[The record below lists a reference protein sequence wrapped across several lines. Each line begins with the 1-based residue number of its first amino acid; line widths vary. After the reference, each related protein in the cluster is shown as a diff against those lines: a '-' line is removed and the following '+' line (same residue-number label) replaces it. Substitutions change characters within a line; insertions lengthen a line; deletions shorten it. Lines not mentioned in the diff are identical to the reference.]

1 MNRVLK
7 HDKNE
12 FKIIEIEN
20 LDGFLIN
27 SKKNN
32 YEIKIIEDELIK
44 KIINDNFIN
53 NYKRILNSI
62 DDDNPDGNEHILKEI
77 ESYVIYIKNKFS
89 KYLTAKELSKYV
101 KMLDMVYQDIKIKVS
116 EIKEE
121 KSKIKINKYNN

>member
-20 LDGFLIN
+20 IDGFLIN

-32 YEIKIIEDELIK
+32 YEIKIIDEESIK
-44 KIINDNFIN
+44 KIITDNFIK
-53 NYKRILNSI
+53 NYKRILNNI
-62 DDDNPDGNEHILKEI
+62 DDDNPEGNEHILKEI

-89 KYLTAKELSKYV
+89 KYLTAKELSKYL
-101 KMLDMVYQDIKIKVS
+101 KMLDMIYQSIKIKVS

-121 KSKIKINKYNN
+121 KSIKR

>member
-32 YEIKIIEDELIK
+32 YEIKIIDEELIK
-44 KIINDNFIN
+44 KIINDNFIK
-53 NYKRILNSI
+53 NYKRILNNI
-62 DDDNPDGNEHILKEI
+62 DDDNPEGNEHILKEM

-89 KYLTAKELSKYV
+89 KYLTAKELSKYL
-101 KMLDMVYQDIKIKVS
+101 KMLDMVYQSIKIKVS

-121 KSKIKINKYNN
+121 KSIKR

>member
-32 YEIKIIEDELIK
+32 YEIRIIDEELIK
-44 KIINDNFIN
+44 KIINDNFIK
-53 NYKRILNSI
+53 NYKRILNNI
-62 DDDNPDGNEHILKEI
+62 DDDNPEGNEHILKEI

-89 KYLTAKELSKYV
+89 KYLTAKELSKYL
-101 KMLDMVYQDIKIKVS
+101 KMLDMIYQSIKIKVS

-121 KSKIKINKYNN
+121 KSIKR

>member
-7 HDKNE
+7 YDKNE

-20 LDGFLIN
+20 IDGFLIN

-32 YEIKIIEDELIK
+32 YEIKIIDEELIK
-44 KIINDNFIN
+44 KIINDNFIK
-53 NYKRILNSI
+53 NYKRILNNI
-62 DDDNPDGNEHILKEI
+62 DDDNPEGNEHILKEI

-89 KYLTAKELSKYV
+89 KYLTAKELSKYL
-101 KMLDMVYQDIKIKVS
+101 KMLDMIYQSIKIKVS

-121 KSKIKINKYNN
+121 KSIKR

>member
-62 DDDNPDGNEHILKEI
+62 DDDNPEGNEHILKEI

-121 KSKIKINKYNN
+121 KSIKR

>member
-32 YEIKIIEDELIK
+32 YEIKIIDEELIK
-44 KIINDNFIN
+44 KIINDNFIK
-53 NYKRILNSI
+53 NYKRILNNI
-62 DDDNPDGNEHILKEI
+62 DDDNSEGNEHILKEI

-89 KYLTAKELSKYV
+89 KYLTAKELSKYL
-101 KMLDMVYQDIKIKVS
+101 KMLDMVYQSIKIKVS

-121 KSKIKINKYNN
+121 KSIKR

>member
-62 DDDNPDGNEHILKEI
+62 DDDNPDGNEHVLKEI

-89 KYLTAKELSKYV
+89 KYLTAKELSKYL
-101 KMLDMVYQDIKIKVS
+101 KMLDMIYQSIKIKVS

-121 KSKIKINKYNN
+121 KSIKR

>member
-7 HDKNE
+7 YDKNE

-32 YEIKIIEDELIK
+32 YEIKIIDEELIK
-44 KIINDNFIN
+44 KIINDNFIK
-53 NYKRILNSI
+53 NYKRILNNI
-62 DDDNPDGNEHILKEI
+62 DDDNPEGNEHILKEM

-89 KYLTAKELSKYV
+89 KYLTAKELSKYL
-101 KMLDMVYQDIKIKVS
+101 KMLDMIYQSIKIKVS
-116 EIKEE
+116 DIKDET
-121 KSKIKINKYNN
+121 SIKR

>member
-32 YEIKIIEDELIK
+32 YEIKIIDEELIK
-44 KIINDNFIN
+44 KIINDNFIK
-53 NYKRILNSI
+53 NYKRILNNI
-62 DDDNPDGNEHILKEI
+62 DDDNPEGNEHILKEI

-89 KYLTAKELSKYV
+89 KYLTAKELSKYL
-101 KMLDMVYQDIKIKVS
+101 KMLDMIYQSIKIKVS

-121 KSKIKINKYNN
+121 KSIKR

>member
-7 HDKNE
+7 YDKNE

-32 YEIKIIEDELIK
+32 YEIKIIDEELIK
-44 KIINDNFIN
+44 KIINDNFIK
-53 NYKRILNSI
+53 NYKRILNNI
-62 DDDNPDGNEHILKEI
+62 DDDNPEGNEHILNEI

-89 KYLTAKELSKYV
+89 KYLTAKELSKYL
-101 KMLDMVYQDIKIKVS
+101 KMLDMVYQSIKIKVS

-121 KSKIKINKYNN
+121 KSIKR

>member
-101 KMLDMVYQDIKIKVS
+101 KMLDMVYQSIKIKVS

-121 KSKIKINKYNN
+121 KSIKR

>member
-7 HDKNE
+7 YDKNE

-20 LDGFLIN
+20 IDGFLLN

-32 YEIKIIEDELIK
+32 YEIKIIDEELIK
-44 KIINDNFIN
+44 KIINDNFIK
-53 NYKRILNSI
+53 NYKRILNNI
-62 DDDNPDGNEHILKEI
+62 DDDNPEGNEHILKEI

-89 KYLTAKELSKYV
+89 KYLTAKELSKYL
-101 KMLDMVYQDIKIKVS
+101 KMLDMIYQSIKIKVS

-121 KSKIKINKYNN
+121 KSIKR

>member
-32 YEIKIIEDELIK
+32 YEIKIIDEELIK
-44 KIINDNFIN
+44 KIINDNFIK
-53 NYKRILNSI
+53 NYKRILNNI
-62 DDDNPDGNEHILKEI
+62 DDDNPEGNEHILKEI

-121 KSKIKINKYNN
+121 KSIKR

>member
-7 HDKNE
+7 YDKNE

-32 YEIKIIEDELIK
+32 YEIKIIDEELIK
-44 KIINDNFIN
+44 KIINDNFIK
-53 NYKRILNSI
+53 NYKRILNNI
-62 DDDNPDGNEHILKEI
+62 DDDNPEGNEHILKEM

-89 KYLTAKELSKYV
+89 KYLTAKELSKYL
-101 KMLDMVYQDIKIKVS
+101 KMLDMVYQSIKIKVS

-121 KSKIKINKYNN
+121 KSIKR

>member
-44 KIINDNFIN
+44 KVINDNFIK

-62 DDDNPDGNEHILKEI
+62 DDDNPDGNEHVLKEI

-101 KMLDMVYQDIKIKVS
+101 KMLDMVYQSIKIKVS

-121 KSKIKINKYNN
+121 KSIKR

>member
-121 KSKIKINKYNN
+121 KSIKR

>member
-7 HDKNE
+7 YDKNE

-32 YEIKIIEDELIK
+32 YEIKIIDEELIK
-44 KIINDNFIN
+44 KIINDNFIK
-53 NYKRILNSI
+53 NYKRILNNI
-62 DDDNPDGNEHILKEI
+62 DDDNPEGNEHILKEI

-89 KYLTAKELSKYV
+89 KYLTAKELSKYL
-101 KMLDMVYQDIKIKVS
+101 KMLDMIYQSIKIKVS

-121 KSKIKINKYNN
+121 KSIKR

>member
-62 DDDNPDGNEHILKEI
+62 DDDNPDGNEHVLKEI

-101 KMLDMVYQDIKIKVS
+101 KMLDMVYQSIKIKVS

-121 KSKIKINKYNN
+121 KSIKR

>member
-7 HDKNE
+7 YDKNE

-20 LDGFLIN
+20 LDGFLLN

-32 YEIKIIEDELIK
+32 YEIKIIDEELIK
-44 KIINDNFIN
+44 KIINDNFIQ
-53 NYKRILNSI
+53 NYKRILNNI
-62 DDDNPDGNEHILKEI
+62 DDDNPEGNEHILKEI

-89 KYLTAKELSKYV
+89 KYLTAKELSKYL
-101 KMLDMVYQDIKIKVS
+101 KMLDMVYQSIKIKVS

-121 KSKIKINKYNN
+121 KSIKR

>member
-12 FKIIEIEN
+12 FNIIEIEN

-32 YEIKIIEDELIK
+32 YEIKIIDEELIK
-44 KIINDNFIN
+44 KIINDNFIK
-53 NYKRILNSI
+53 NYKRILNNI
-62 DDDNPDGNEHILKEI
+62 DDDNPEGNEHILKEI

-89 KYLTAKELSKYV
+89 KYLTAKELSKYL
-101 KMLDMVYQDIKIKVS
+101 KMLDMVYQSIKIKVS

-121 KSKIKINKYNN
+121 KSIKR

>member
-62 DDDNPDGNEHILKEI
+62 DDDNPDGNEHVLKEI

-89 KYLTAKELSKYV
+89 KYLTAKELSKYL
-101 KMLDMVYQDIKIKVS
+101 KMLDMVYQSIKIKVS

-121 KSKIKINKYNN
+121 KSIKR

>member
-7 HDKNE
+7 YDKNE

-32 YEIKIIEDELIK
+32 YEIKIIDEELIK
-44 KIINDNFIN
+44 KIINDNFIK
-53 NYKRILNSI
+53 NYKRILNNI
-62 DDDNPDGNEHILKEI
+62 DDDNPEGNEHILKEI

-89 KYLTAKELSKYV
+89 KYLTAKELSKYL
-101 KMLDMVYQDIKIKVS
+101 KMLDMVYQSIKIKVS

-121 KSKIKINKYNN
+121 KSIKR

>member
-20 LDGFLIN
+20 LDGFLLN

-32 YEIKIIEDELIK
+32 YEIKIIDEELIK
-44 KIINDNFIN
+44 KIINDNFIK
-53 NYKRILNSI
+53 NYKRILNNI
-62 DDDNPDGNEHILKEI
+62 DDDNPEGNEHILKEI

-89 KYLTAKELSKYV
+89 KYLTAKELSKYL
-101 KMLDMVYQDIKIKVS
+101 KMLDMIYQSIKIKVS

-121 KSKIKINKYNN
+121 KSIKR

>member
-32 YEIKIIEDELIK
+32 YEIKIIDEELIK

-53 NYKRILNSI
+53 NYKRILNNI
-62 DDDNPDGNEHILKEI
+62 DDDNPEGNEHILKEI

-89 KYLTAKELSKYV
+89 KYLTAKELSKYL
-101 KMLDMVYQDIKIKVS
+101 KMLDMVYQSIKIKVS

-121 KSKIKINKYNN
+121 KSIKR

>member
-20 LDGFLIN
+20 IDGFLIN

-32 YEIKIIEDELIK
+32 YEIKIIDEELIK
-44 KIINDNFIN
+44 KIINDNFIK
-53 NYKRILNSI
+53 NYKRILNNI
-62 DDDNPDGNEHILKEI
+62 DDDNPEGNEHILKEI

-89 KYLTAKELSKYV
+89 KYLTAKELSKYL
-101 KMLDMVYQDIKIKVS
+101 KMLDMVYQSIKIKVS

-121 KSKIKINKYNN
+121 KSIKR

>member
-7 HDKNE
+7 YDKNE

-20 LDGFLIN
+20 LDGFLLN

-32 YEIKIIEDELIK
+32 YEIKIIDEELIK
-44 KIINDNFIN
+44 KIINDNFIK
-53 NYKRILNSI
+53 NYKRILNNI
-62 DDDNPDGNEHILKEI
+62 DDDNPEGNEHILKEI

-89 KYLTAKELSKYV
+89 KYLTAKELSKYL
-101 KMLDMVYQDIKIKVS
+101 KMLDMVYQSIKIKVS

-121 KSKIKINKYNN
+121 KSIKR

>member
-7 HDKNE
+7 YDKNE

-20 LDGFLIN
+20 LDGFLLN

-32 YEIKIIEDELIK
+32 YEIKIIDEELIK
-44 KIINDNFIN
+44 KIINDNFIK
-53 NYKRILNSI
+53 NYKRILNNI
-62 DDDNPDGNEHILKEI
+62 DDDNPEGNEHILKEI

-89 KYLTAKELSKYV
+89 KYLTAKELSKYL
-101 KMLDMVYQDIKIKVS
+101 KMLDMIYQSIKIKVS

-121 KSKIKINKYNN
+121 KSIKR

>member
-32 YEIKIIEDELIK
+32 YEIKIIDEELIK
-44 KIINDNFIN
+44 KIINDNFIQ
-53 NYKRILNSI
+53 NYKRILNNI
-62 DDDNPDGNEHILKEI
+62 DDDNPEGNEHILKEI

-121 KSKIKINKYNN
+121 KSIKR

>member
-20 LDGFLIN
+20 IDGFLIN

-32 YEIKIIEDELIK
+32 YEIKIIDEELIK
-44 KIINDNFIN
+44 KIINDNFIK
-53 NYKRILNSI
+53 NYKRILNNI
-62 DDDNPDGNEHILKEI
+62 DDDNPEGNEHILKEI

-89 KYLTAKELSKYV
+89 KYLTAKELSKYL
-101 KMLDMVYQDIKIKVS
+101 KMLDMIYQSIKIKVS

-121 KSKIKINKYNN
+121 KSIKR

>member
-32 YEIKIIEDELIK
+32 YEIKIIDEELIK
-44 KIINDNFIN
+44 KIINDNFIQ
-53 NYKRILNSI
+53 NYKRLLNNI
-62 DDDNPDGNEHILKEI
+62 DDDNPEGNEHILKEI

-89 KYLTAKELSKYV
+89 KYLTAKELSKYL
-101 KMLDMVYQDIKIKVS
+101 KMLDMVYQSIKIKVS

-121 KSKIKINKYNN
+121 KSIKR

>member
-32 YEIKIIEDELIK
+32 YEIKIIDEELIK
-44 KIINDNFIN
+44 KIINDNFIK
-53 NYKRILNSI
+53 NYKRILNNI
-62 DDDNPDGNEHILKEI
+62 DDDNPEGNEHILKEI

-89 KYLTAKELSKYV
+89 KYLTAKELSKYL
-101 KMLDMVYQDIKIKVS
+101 KMLDMFYQSIKIKVS

-121 KSKIKINKYNN
+121 KSIKR

>member
-20 LDGFLIN
+20 LDGFLLN

-32 YEIKIIEDELIK
+32 YEIKIIDEELIK
-44 KIINDNFIN
+44 KIINDNFIK
-53 NYKRILNSI
+53 NYKRILNNI
-62 DDDNPDGNEHILKEI
+62 DDDNPEGNEHILKEI

-89 KYLTAKELSKYV
+89 KYLTAKELSKYL
-101 KMLDMVYQDIKIKVS
+101 KMLDMIYQSIRIKVS

-121 KSKIKINKYNN
+121 KSIKR

>member
-32 YEIKIIEDELIK
+32 YEIKIIDEELIK
-44 KIINDNFIN
+44 KIINDNFIQ
-53 NYKRILNSI
+53 NYKRILNNI
-62 DDDNPDGNEHILKEI
+62 DDDNPEGNEHILKEI

-89 KYLTAKELSKYV
+89 KYLTAKELSKYL
-101 KMLDMVYQDIKIKVS
+101 KMLDMVYQSIKIKVS

-121 KSKIKINKYNN
+121 KSIKR

>member
-20 LDGFLIN
+20 LDGFLLN

-32 YEIKIIEDELIK
+32 YEIKIIDEELIK
-44 KIINDNFIN
+44 KIINDNFIK
-53 NYKRILNSI
+53 NYKRILNNI
-62 DDDNPDGNEHILKEI
+62 DDDNPEGNEHILKEI

-89 KYLTAKELSKYV
+89 KYLTAKELSKYL
-101 KMLDMVYQDIKIKVS
+101 KMLDMVYQSIKIKVS

-121 KSKIKINKYNN
+121 KSIKR

>member
-32 YEIKIIEDELIK
+32 YEIKIIDEELIK
-44 KIINDNFIN
+44 KIINDNFIK
-53 NYKRILNSI
+53 NYKRILNNI
-62 DDDNPDGNEHILKEI
+62 DDDNPEGNEHILKEI

-89 KYLTAKELSKYV
+89 KYLTAKELSKYL
-101 KMLDMVYQDIKIKVS
+101 KMLDMVYQSIKIKVS

-121 KSKIKINKYNN
+121 KSIKR

>member
-32 YEIKIIEDELIK
+32 YEIKIIDEELIK
-44 KIINDNFIN
+44 KIINDNFIK
-53 NYKRILNSI
+53 NYKRILNNI
-62 DDDNPDGNEHILKEI
+62 DDDNPEGNEHILKEM

-89 KYLTAKELSKYV
+89 KYLTAKELSKYL
-101 KMLDMVYQDIKIKVS
+101 KMLDMIYQSIKIKVS

-121 KSKIKINKYNN
+121 KSIKR